1 MTHAFQPI
9 GNGYLHLRS
18 VREKEKG
25 RLLGVQGTLEYT
37 CRRLALGYDKGL
49 ITLGR

>member
-25 RLLGVQGTLEYT
+25 
-37 CRRLALGYDKGL
+37 GYWAYRVLWNTRVVAWHWAMTRD
-49 ITLGR
+49 